1 MALDNFRRIVID
13 VDTANDY
20 IPPVM
25 LSGGDSNGRTL
36 LVKLTDNGKA
46 ITSAAGI
53 TAKLAYVDGCGN
65 SGYKTMTSV
74 GSYETVAWE
83 CAAPGSVLKTDSA
96 HLCVQFWQGSD
107 VVCTRVFHASVDR
120 NLVSL
125 ESGTTSGDAVKELYD
140 TIANLNKTI
149 EDANGTLDTAVS
161 SANTKINEA
170 VERADTS
177 TKKAND
183 AASTANENAGKA
195 SSAAEAATEAKRKA
209 NDAAASANSA
219 TETANASAKK
229 ADTAAQ
235 GANDAKTEALKAAEE
250 ARGSVSDDR
259 KFYFK
264 RVTDANGDTR
274 PVIVDMT
281 IG

>member
-53 TAKLAYVDGCGN
+53 TAKLAYADGCGN
-65 SGYKTMTSV
+65 SGYKTMSSV
-74 GSYETVAWE
+74 SGYETAAWE

-125 ESGTTSGDAVKELYD
+125 ESGTTSGDAVKELYN
-140 TIANLNKTI
+140 TIANLNQ
-149 EDANGTLDTAVS
+149 V
-161 SANTKINEA
+161 IN
-170 VERADTS
+170 R
-177 TKKAND
+177 
-183 AASTANENAGKA
+183 
-195 SSAAEAATEAKRKA
+195 
-209 NDAAASANSA
+209 
-219 TETANASAKK
+219 ANASASK
-229 ADTAAQ
+229 ADSSAASADANADAANKAASAATAAAKQ
-235 GANDAKTEALKAAEE
+235 ANAAAAATKPYYMQAAEP
-250 ARGSVSDDR
+250 ARD
-259 KFYFK
+259 K
-264 RVTDANGDTR
+264 RVDGMLWLKTNESTKKIAAFNRWDANLPGKAVFTGTSTM
-274 PVIVDMT
+274 PGTST
-281 IG
+281 IIDEIGAWTTFTL

>member
-53 TAKLAYVDGCGN
+53 TAKLAYADGRGN

-74 GSYETVAWE
+74 SGYETAAWE

-125 ESGTTSGDAVKELYD
+125 ESGTTSGDAAKELYD
-140 TIANLNKTI
+140 TIANLNQVI
-149 EDANGTLDTAVS
+149 NRANA
-161 SANTKINEA
+161 SANK
-170 VERADTS
+170 AD
-177 TKKAND
+177 
-183 AASTANENAGKA
+183 
-195 SSAAEAATEAKRKA
+195 SSAASADANADAANKAASAATAAAKQA
-209 NDAAASANSA
+209 NAAASA
-219 TETANASAKK
+219 TKPYYM
-229 ADTAAQ
+229 Q
-235 GANDAKTEALKAAEE
+235 AAEPSRDKRVDGMLWVQTNE
-250 ARGSVSDDR
+250 GTHKIAA
-259 KFYFK
+259 FK
-264 RVTDANGDTR
+264 RWDANLPGKAVFPGASTM
-274 PVIVDMT
+274 PGTST
-281 IG
+281 IIDEIGAWTTFTL

>member
-1 MALDNFRRIVID
+1 MALDNFRRIAID

-53 TAKLAYVDGCGN
+53 TAKLAYADGCGN
-65 SGYKTMTSV
+65 SGYKTMAPVS
-74 GSYETVAWE
+74 GYETAAWE

-140 TIANLNKTI
+140 TIANLNKVI
-149 EDANGTLDTAVS
+149 D
-161 SANTKINEA
+161 
-170 VERADTS
+170 R
-177 TKKAND
+177 
-183 AASTANENAGKA
+183 
-195 SSAAEAATEAKRKA
+195 
-209 NDAAASANSA
+209 
-219 TETANASAKK
+219 ANASASR
-229 ADTAAQ
+229 ADSSAASAD
-235 GANDAKTEALKAAEE
+235 ANANAANKAATVANE
-250 ARGSVSDDR
+250 AARQANAAAAATKPYYMQAGEPARD
-259 KFYFK
+259 K
-264 RVTDANGDTR
+264 RVDGMLWMQTNENTKRIAAFNRWDANLPGTAIFPGATTMPGTTTMPSD
-274 PVIVDMT
+274 
-281 IG
+281 IGAWTQFTL

>member
-13 VDTANDY
+13 VDAANDY
-20 IPPVM
+20 IPPVT

-53 TAKLAYVDGCGN
+53 TAKLAYADGCGT
-65 SGYKTMTSV
+65 SGYKTMNSV
-74 GSYETVAWE
+74 SGYETAAWE

-140 TIANLNKTI
+140 TIANLNQ
-149 EDANGTLDTAVS
+149 V
-161 SANTKINEA
+161 IN
-170 VERADTS
+170 R
-177 TKKAND
+177 
-183 AASTANENAGKA
+183 
-195 SSAAEAATEAKRKA
+195 
-209 NDAAASANSA
+209 
-219 TETANASAKK
+219 ANASASK
-229 ADTAAQ
+229 ADSSAASAD
-235 GANDAKTEALKAAEE
+235 ANADAANRAASAANAAAKQANAAAAVTKPYYIQSGEPPRDKRVDGGLWIQTNE
-250 ARGSVSDDR
+250 STHKITS
-259 KFYFK
+259 FK
-264 RVTDANGDTR
+264 RWDANLPGTALWPGATTFPSDSTF
-274 PVIVDMT
+274 PDEKGAWTPFTV
-281 IG
+281 

>member
-1 MALDNFRRIVID
+1 MALDNFRRITID

-53 TAKLAYVDGCGN
+53 TAKLAYADGCGN
-65 SGYKTMTSV
+65 SGYKTMSPV
-74 GSYETVAWE
+74 GGYETAAWE

-96 HLCVQFWQGSD
+96 HLCIQFWQGSD

-140 TIANLNKTI
+140 TIAKLNQ
-149 EDANGTLDTAVS
+149 V
-161 SANTKINEA
+161 IN
-170 VERADTS
+170 R
-177 TKKAND
+177 
-183 AASTANENAGKA
+183 
-195 SSAAEAATEAKRKA
+195 
-209 NDAAASANSA
+209 
-219 TETANASAKK
+219 ANASANK
-229 ADTAAQ
+229 ADSSAASADANADAANRAATAATAAAKQ
-235 GANDAKTEALKAAEE
+235 ANAAAAATKPYYMQAAEPP
-250 ARGSVSDDR
+250 RD
-259 KFYFK
+259 K
-264 RVTDANGDTR
+264 RVDGMLWMQTNEGAKRIEAFNRWDADLPGTALWPGATTFPSDITY
-274 PVIVDMT
+274 PDEKGAWTPFTV
-281 IG
+281 

>member
-1 MALDNFRRIVID
+1 MALDNFRRITID

-25 LSGGDSNGRTL
+25 LSGGDSNGRTI

-53 TAKLAYVDGCGN
+53 TAKLAYADGCGN

-74 GSYETVAWE
+74 GGYETAAWE

-125 ESGTTSGDAVKELYD
+125 ESGTTSGDAVKELYN
-140 TIANLNKTI
+140 TIANLNQ
-149 EDANGTLDTAVS
+149 V
-161 SANTKINEA
+161 IN
-170 VERADTS
+170 R
-177 TKKAND
+177 
-183 AASTANENAGKA
+183 
-195 SSAAEAATEAKRKA
+195 
-209 NDAAASANSA
+209 
-219 TETANASAKK
+219 ANASASK
-229 ADTAAQ
+229 ADSSAASADANADAANRAASAATAAAKQ
-235 GANDAKTEALKAAEE
+235 ANAAAATTKPYYMQAGEPARDKCVDGMLWLKTNESTKKIAAFNRWDAGLPGTALWPGATTFQ
-250 ARGSVSDDR
+250 SDSTYPDE
-259 KFYFK
+259 KGAWTPFT
-264 RVTDANGDTR
+264 V
-274 PVIVDMT
+274 
-281 IG
+281 

>member
-1 MALDNFRRIVID
+1 MALDNFRRITID

-53 TAKLAYVDGCGN
+53 TAKLAYADGCGN
-65 SGYKTMTSV
+65 SGFKTMNSV
-74 GSYETVAWE
+74 GGYETAAWE

-140 TIANLNKTI
+140 TIANLNQ
-149 EDANGTLDTAVS
+149 V
-161 SANTKINEA
+161 IN
-170 VERADTS
+170 R
-177 TKKAND
+177 
-183 AASTANENAGKA
+183 
-195 SSAAEAATEAKRKA
+195 
-209 NDAAASANSA
+209 
-219 TETANASAKK
+219 ANASASK
-229 ADTAAQ
+229 ADSSAASAD
-235 GANDAKTEALKAAEE
+235 ANADAANRAASAANAAAKQANAAAAATKPYYMQAAEPP
-250 ARGSVSDDR
+250 RD
-259 KFYFK
+259 K
-264 RVTDANGDTR
+264 RVDGGLWMQTNESTHKIAAFNRWDADLPGTALWPGATTYPSSTTYPDQ
-274 PVIVDMT
+274 
-281 IG
+281 IGAWTPFTV

>member
-53 TAKLAYVDGCGN
+53 TAKLAYADGCGN
-65 SGYKTMTSV
+65 SGYKTMAPAS
-74 GSYETVAWE
+74 GYETAAWE

-140 TIANLNKTI
+140 TIANLNQVI
-149 EDANGTLDTAVS
+149 NRASA
-161 SANTKINEA
+161 SANK
-170 VERADTS
+170 AD
-177 TKKAND
+177 
-183 AASTANENAGKA
+183 
-195 SSAAEAATEAKRKA
+195 SSAASADANADAANRAASAATAAAKQA
-209 NDAAASANSA
+209 NAAASATKPYYMQSG
-219 TETANASAKK
+219 EP
-229 ADTAAQ
+229 
-235 GANDAKTEALKAAEE
+235 
-250 ARGSVSDDR
+250 ARD
-259 KFYFK
+259 K
-264 RVTDANGDTR
+264 RVDGMLWMQTNESTKRIASFNRWDANLPGTALWPGSTTFPSDTTF
-274 PVIVDMT
+274 PDEKGAWTAFGI
-281 IG
+281 

>member
-46 ITSAAGI
+46 IASAAGI
-53 TAKLAYVDGCGN
+53 TAKLAYADGCGN
-65 SGYKTMTSV
+65 SGFKTMTPV
-74 GSYETVAWE
+74 GGYETAVWE

-140 TIANLNKTI
+140 TIANLNKVI
-149 EDANGTLDTAVS
+149 DRANVSAGKADSSAASAGANADAANRAAS
-161 SANTKINEA
+161 AANAAAKQANAAAANTKPYFIQAAEPPRDKRVNGMLWMQTNE
-170 VERADTS
+170 S
-177 TKKAND
+177 TKRIEAFNRWD
-183 AASTANENAGKA
+183 ADLPGTALWPGATTFP
-195 SSAAEAATEAKRKA
+195 SSKTYPDEK
-209 NDAAASANSA
+209 
-219 TETANASAKK
+219 
-229 ADTAAQ
+229 
-235 GANDAKTEALKAAEE
+235 GAWTP
-250 ARGSVSDDR
+250 
-259 KFYFK
+259 F
-264 RVTDANGDTR
+264 
-274 PVIVDMT
+274 T
-281 IG
+281 I

>member
-1 MALDNFRRIVID
+1 MALDNFRRITIG

-53 TAKLAYVDGCGN
+53 TAKLAYADGCGN
-65 SGYKTMTSV
+65 SGYKTMNSV
-74 GSYETVAWE
+74 GGYETAAWE

-96 HLCVQFWQGSD
+96 HLCIQFWQGSD

-140 TIANLNKTI
+140 TIASLNQ
-149 EDANGTLDTAVS
+149 V
-161 SANTKINEA
+161 IN
-170 VERADTS
+170 R
-177 TKKAND
+177 
-183 AASTANENAGKA
+183 
-195 SSAAEAATEAKRKA
+195 
-209 NDAAASANSA
+209 
-219 TETANASAKK
+219 ANASANK
-229 ADTAAQ
+229 ADSSAASADANADAANKAASAATAAAKQ
-235 GANDAKTEALKAAEE
+235 ANAAAAATKPYYMQPGEP
-250 ARGSVSDDR
+250 ARD
-259 KFYFK
+259 K
-264 RVTDANGDTR
+264 RVDGMLWMQTNESAHKIASFNRWDAGLPGTALWPGTATFPSSKTYPDEKGAWTAFG
-274 PVIVDMT
+274 I
-281 IG
+281 

>member
-1 MALDNFRRIVID
+1 MALDNFRRITID

-53 TAKLAYVDGCGN
+53 TAKLAYADGCGD
-65 SGYKTMTSV
+65 SGYKTMIPVS
-74 GSYETVAWE
+74 GYETAAWE

-96 HLCVQFWQGSD
+96 HLCIQFWQGSD

-140 TIANLNKTI
+140 TIANLNKVI
-149 EDANGTLDTAVS
+149 DRANA
-161 SANTKINEA
+161 SAS
-170 VERADTS
+170 RAD
-177 TKKAND
+177 
-183 AASTANENAGKA
+183 
-195 SSAAEAATEAKRKA
+195 SSAASADANADAANRAASAATDAAKQA
-209 NDAAASANSA
+209 NAAASA
-219 TETANASAKK
+219 TKPYYM
-229 ADTAAQ
+229 Q
-235 GANDAKTEALKAAEE
+235 AAEP
-250 ARGSVSDDR
+250 ARDKRVDGMLWMQTNEGTKKITS
-259 KFYFK
+259 FK
-264 RVTDANGDTR
+264 RWDAGLPGTALWSGTTTFPSDTTYPDER
-274 PVIVDMT
+274 GAWTPFTV
-281 IG
+281 

>member
-46 ITSAAGI
+46 IASTAGI
-53 TAKLAYVDGCGN
+53 TAKLAYADGCGN
-65 SGYKTMTSV
+65 SGFKTMTPV
-74 GSYETVAWE
+74 GGYETAVWE

-140 TIANLNKTI
+140 TIANLNKVI
-149 EDANGTLDTAVS
+149 DRANVSAGKADSSAASAGANADAANRAAS
-161 SANTKINEA
+161 AANAAAKQANAAAANTKPYFIQAAEPPRDKRVNGMLWMQTNE
-170 VERADTS
+170 S
-177 TKKAND
+177 TKRIEAFNRWD
-183 AASTANENAGKA
+183 ADLPGTALWPGATTFP
-195 SSAAEAATEAKRKA
+195 SSKTYPDEK
-209 NDAAASANSA
+209 
-219 TETANASAKK
+219 
-229 ADTAAQ
+229 
-235 GANDAKTEALKAAEE
+235 GAWTP
-250 ARGSVSDDR
+250 
-259 KFYFK
+259 F
-264 RVTDANGDTR
+264 
-274 PVIVDMT
+274 T
-281 IG
+281 I

>member
-1 MALDNFRRIVID
+1 MALDNFRRITID

-53 TAKLAYVDGCGN
+53 TAKLAYADGCGN
-65 SGYKTMTSV
+65 SGYKTMTPVS
-74 GSYETVAWE
+74 GYETAVWE

-140 TIANLNKTI
+140 TIANLNQVI
-149 EDANGTLDTAVS
+149 NRANA
-161 SANTKINEA
+161 SASK
-170 VERADTS
+170 AD
-177 TKKAND
+177 
-183 AASTANENAGKA
+183 
-195 SSAAEAATEAKRKA
+195 SSAASADANADAANKAASAATAAAKQA
-209 NDAAASANSA
+209 NAAASA
-219 TETANASAKK
+219 TKPYHM
-229 ADTAAQ
+229 Q
-235 GANDAKTEALKAAEE
+235 AAEPP
-250 ARGSVSDDR
+250 RD
-259 KFYFK
+259 K
-264 RVTDANGDTR
+264 RVDGMLWLKTNESTKKIASFNRWDANLPGTALWPGATTYPSSSTYPDEKGAWTAFG
-274 PVIVDMT
+274 I
-281 IG
+281 

>member
-53 TAKLAYVDGCGN
+53 TAKLAYADGCGN

-74 GSYETVAWE
+74 GGYETAAWE

-96 HLCVQFWQGSD
+96 HLCIQFWQGSD

-140 TIANLNKTI
+140 TIASLNQVI
-149 EDANGTLDTAVS
+149 NRANA
-161 SANTKINEA
+161 SASK
-170 VERADTS
+170 AD
-177 TKKAND
+177 
-183 AASTANENAGKA
+183 
-195 SSAAEAATEAKRKA
+195 SSAAAADANADAANRAASAATAAAKQA
-209 NDAAASANSA
+209 NAAASA
-219 TETANASAKK
+219 TKPYYM
-229 ADTAAQ
+229 Q
-235 GANDAKTEALKAAEE
+235 AAEP
-250 ARGSVSDDR
+250 ARDKRVDGMLWMQTNEST
-259 KFYFK
+259 KKIAAFK
-264 RVTDANGDTR
+264 RWDANLPGKAVFPGASTM
-274 PVIVDMT
+274 PGTST
-281 IG
+281 IIDEIGAWTTFTL

>member
-53 TAKLAYVDGCGN
+53 TAKLAYADGCGN
-65 SGYKTMTSV
+65 SGYKTMNSV
-74 GSYETVAWE
+74 SGYETAAWE

-107 VVCTRVFHASVDR
+107 VVCTRVFYASVDR

-140 TIANLNKTI
+140 TIANLNKVI
-149 EDANGTLDTAVS
+149 D
-161 SANTKINEA
+161 
-170 VERADTS
+170 R
-177 TKKAND
+177 
-183 AASTANENAGKA
+183 
-195 SSAAEAATEAKRKA
+195 
-209 NDAAASANSA
+209 
-219 TETANASAKK
+219 ANASAGK
-229 ADTAAQ
+229 ADSSAASADASADAANRAASSATAAAKQ
-235 GANDAKTEALKAAEE
+235 ANAAAASTKPYYIQSAEPP
-250 ARGSVSDDR
+250 RD
-259 KFYFK
+259 K
-264 RVTDANGDTR
+264 RVDGMLWMQTNENTKRIAAFNRWDANLPGTAIFPGATTMPGTTTMPSD
-274 PVIVDMT
+274 
-281 IG
+281 IGAWTQFTL

>member
-1 MALDNFRRIVID
+1 MALDNFRRIAID

-53 TAKLAYVDGCGN
+53 TAKLAYADGCGN
-65 SGYKTMTSV
+65 SGYKTMIPVS
-74 GSYETVAWE
+74 GYETAAWE

-140 TIANLNKTI
+140 TIANLNKVI
-149 EDANGTLDTAVS
+149 DRANVSASRADSSAASADANGAA
-161 SANTKINEA
+161 ANK
-170 VERADTS
+170 
-177 TKKAND
+177 
-183 AASTANENAGKA
+183 AAS
-195 SSAAEAATEAKRKA
+195 AATAAAKQA
-209 NDAAASANSA
+209 NAAASAAKPYYMQAAEPARDKCVDGMLWMQTN
-219 TETANASAKK
+219 ESAKRI
-229 ADTAAQ
+229 AAF
-235 GANDAKTEALKAAEE
+235 N
-250 ARGSVSDDR
+250 RW
-259 KFYFK
+259 
-264 RVTDANGDTR
+264 DANLPGTAIFPGATTMPGTTTMPSD
-274 PVIVDMT
+274 
-281 IG
+281 IGAWTQFTL

>member
-53 TAKLAYVDGCGN
+53 TAKLAYADGCGN
-65 SGYKTMTSV
+65 SGYKTMSSV
-74 GSYETVAWE
+74 SGYETAAWE

-140 TIANLNKTI
+140 KIANLNQVI
-149 EDANGTLDTAVS
+149 NRANASVS
-161 SANTKINEA
+161 K
-170 VERADTS
+170 AD
-177 TKKAND
+177 
-183 AASTANENAGKA
+183 
-195 SSAAEAATEAKRKA
+195 SSAASADANADAANRAANAANAAAKQA
-209 NDAAASANSA
+209 NAAASA
-219 TETANASAKK
+219 TKPYYMQAS
-229 ADTAAQ
+229 
-235 GANDAKTEALKAAEE
+235 EP
-250 ARGSVSDDR
+250 ARD
-259 KFYFK
+259 K
-264 RVTDANGDTR
+264 RVDGMLWLKTNESTKKIASFNRWDANLPGKAIFPGTGTM
-274 PVIVDMT
+274 PSEST
-281 IG
+281 IIDEIGAWTTFAL

>member
-1 MALDNFRRIVID
+1 MALDNFRRITID

-36 LVKLTDNGKA
+36 LVKLSDNGKA

-53 TAKLAYVDGCGN
+53 TAKLAYADGCGN
-65 SGYKTMTSV
+65 SGYKTMTPVS
-74 GSYETVAWE
+74 GYETAAWE
-83 CAAPGSVLKTDSA
+83 CSAPGSVLKTDSA

-125 ESGTTSGDAVKELYD
+125 ESGTTSGDAVKELYS
-140 TIANLNKTI
+140 TIANLNEVI
-149 EDANGTLDTAVS
+149 NRANA
-161 SANTKINEA
+161 
-170 VERADTS
+170 S

-183 AASTANENAGKA
+183 AASTANKNAGKA
-195 SSAAEAATEAKRKA
+195 SSAAEAATKAERKA
-209 NDAAASANSA
+209 NDAAASANRA
-219 TETANASAKK
+219 TETANASAEK

-235 GANDAKTEALKAAEE
+235 GANEAKTEALKAAEE
-250 ARGSVSDDR
+250 ARGSVSTDR

-264 RVTDANGDTR
+264 RITDANGDTR

-281 IG
+281 VG

>member
-53 TAKLAYVDGCGN
+53 TAKLAYADGCGN
-65 SGYKTMTSV
+65 SGYKTMASV
-74 GSYETVAWE
+74 SGYETAAWE

-125 ESGTTSGDAVKELYD
+125 ESGTTSGDAVKELYNM
-140 TIANLNKTI
+140 IANLNKVI
-149 EDANGTLDTAVS
+149 DRANA
-161 SANTKINEA
+161 SASK
-170 VERADTS
+170 AD
-177 TKKAND
+177 
-183 AASTANENAGKA
+183 
-195 SSAAEAATEAKRKA
+195 SSAASANANADAANRAASAATAAAKQA
-209 NDAAASANSA
+209 NAAASA
-219 TETANASAKK
+219 TKPYYM
-229 ADTAAQ
+229 Q
-235 GANDAKTEALKAAEE
+235 AAEP
-250 ARGSVSDDR
+250 ARD
-259 KFYFK
+259 K
-264 RVTDANGDTR
+264 RVDGMLWMQTNESTKKIAAFNRWDAGLPGTALWPGATTFPSDTTF
-274 PVIVDMT
+274 PDEKGAWTAFGI
-281 IG
+281 

>member
-1 MALDNFRRIVID
+1 MALDNFRRIIVD
-13 VDTANDY
+13 VNTANDY

-46 ITSAAGI
+46 VTSASGI

-65 SGYKTMTSV
+65 SGYKTMRSV
-74 GSYETVAWE
+74 GGYETAAWE

-140 TIANLNKTI
+140 TIASLNQ
-149 EDANGTLDTAVS
+149 V
-161 SANTKINEA
+161 IN
-170 VERADTS
+170 R
-177 TKKAND
+177 
-183 AASTANENAGKA
+183 
-195 SSAAEAATEAKRKA
+195 
-209 NDAAASANSA
+209 
-219 TETANASAKK
+219 ANASASN
-229 ADTAAQ
+229 ADSSSASADANADAANRAASAANAAAKQANAAAAATKPYYMQTAEPPRDKRVDGGLWMQ
-235 GANDAKTEALKAAEE
+235 TNESTHKIM
-250 ARGSVSDDR
+250 S
-259 KFYFK
+259 FK
-264 RVTDANGDTR
+264 RWDAGLPGTALWPGSTTFPSDSTF
-274 PVIVDMT
+274 PDEKGAWTPFT
-281 IG
+281 I

>member
-53 TAKLAYVDGCGN
+53 TAKLAYADGCGN
-65 SGYKTMTSV
+65 SGYKTMTPVS
-74 GSYETVAWE
+74 GYETAAWE
-83 CAAPGSVLKTDSA
+83 CSAPGSVLKTDSA

-125 ESGTTSGDAVKELYD
+125 ESGTTSGDAVKELYN
-140 TIANLNKTI
+140 TIANLNQ
-149 EDANGTLDTAVS
+149 V
-161 SANTKINEA
+161 IN
-170 VERADTS
+170 R
-177 TKKAND
+177 
-183 AASTANENAGKA
+183 
-195 SSAAEAATEAKRKA
+195 
-209 NDAAASANSA
+209 
-219 TETANASAKK
+219 ANASAGK
-229 ADTAAQ
+229 ADSSAASAD
-235 GANDAKTEALKAAEE
+235 ANADAANKAAS
-250 ARGSVSDDR
+250 A
-259 KFYFK
+259 
-264 RVTDANGDTR
+264 ANAAAKQANAAAAATK
-274 PVIVDMT
+274 P
-281 IG
+281 

>member
-53 TAKLAYVDGCGN
+53 TAKLAYADGCGN
-65 SGYKTMTSV
+65 SGYKTMSSV
-74 GSYETVAWE
+74 SGYETAAWE

-125 ESGTTSGDAVKELYD
+125 ESGTTSGDAVKELYN
-140 TIANLNKTI
+140 TIANLNQ
-149 EDANGTLDTAVS
+149 V
-161 SANTKINEA
+161 IN
-170 VERADTS
+170 R
-177 TKKAND
+177 
-183 AASTANENAGKA
+183 
-195 SSAAEAATEAKRKA
+195 
-209 NDAAASANSA
+209 
-219 TETANASAKK
+219 ANASASK
-229 ADTAAQ
+229 ADSSAAS
-235 GANDAKTEALKAAEE
+235 ADATPTPRTRPRAPPPQLPSRRTPLPPATKPYYMQAAEP
-250 ARGSVSDDR
+250 ARD
-259 KFYFK
+259 K
-264 RVTDANGDTR
+264 RVDGMLWLKTNESTKKIAAFNRWDANLPGKAVFPGTSTM
-274 PVIVDMT
+274 PGTST
-281 IG
+281 IIDEIGAWTTFTL

>member
-20 IPPVM
+20 IPPVT

-53 TAKLAYVDGCGN
+53 TAKLAYADGCGN
-65 SGYKTMTSV
+65 SGFKTMNSV
-74 GSYETVAWE
+74 GGYETAAWE

-140 TIANLNKTI
+140 TIANLNKVI
-149 EDANGTLDTAVS
+149 D
-161 SANTKINEA
+161 
-170 VERADTS
+170 R
-177 TKKAND
+177 
-183 AASTANENAGKA
+183 
-195 SSAAEAATEAKRKA
+195 
-209 NDAAASANSA
+209 
-219 TETANASAKK
+219 ANASASK
-229 ADTAAQ
+229 ADSSAASAD
-235 GANDAKTEALKAAEE
+235 ANADAANKAAN
-250 ARGSVSDDR
+250 AANAAAKQANAAAAST
-259 KFYFK
+259 KPYFIQQSEPPRSK
-264 RVTDANGDTR
+264 RVDGMLWVQTNEGTHKIASFQRWDANLPGKAVFPGASTM
-274 PVIVDMT
+274 PGTST
-281 IG
+281 IIDEIGAWTTFTL

>member
-1 MALDNFRRIVID
+1 MALDNFRRIIID

-53 TAKLAYVDGCGN
+53 TAKLAYADGCGN
-65 SGYKTMTSV
+65 SGYKTMTPAS
-74 GSYETVAWE
+74 GYETAAWE

-140 TIANLNKTI
+140 TIANLNQ
-149 EDANGTLDTAVS
+149 V
-161 SANTKINEA
+161 IN
-170 VERADTS
+170 R
-177 TKKAND
+177 
-183 AASTANENAGKA
+183 
-195 SSAAEAATEAKRKA
+195 
-209 NDAAASANSA
+209 
-219 TETANASAKK
+219 ANASASK
-229 ADTAAQ
+229 ADSSAASADANADAANRAASAATAAAKQ
-235 GANDAKTEALKAAEE
+235 ANAAAAATKPYYMQPGEP
-250 ARGSVSDDR
+250 ARDKRVDGMLWMQTNEGTQ
-259 KFYFK
+259 KIAAFK
-264 RVTDANGDTR
+264 RWDANLPGKAVFPGASTM
-274 PVIVDMT
+274 PGTST
-281 IG
+281 IIDEIGAWTTFTL

>member
-46 ITSAAGI
+46 IASAAGI
-53 TAKLAYVDGCGN
+53 TAKLAYADGCGN

-74 GSYETVAWE
+74 GGYETAAWE
-83 CAAPGSVLKTDSA
+83 CTAPGSVLKTDSA
-96 HLCVQFWQGSD
+96 HLCFQFWQGSD

-140 TIANLNKTI
+140 TIANLNQ
-149 EDANGTLDTAVS
+149 V
-161 SANTKINEA
+161 IN
-170 VERADTS
+170 R
-177 TKKAND
+177 
-183 AASTANENAGKA
+183 
-195 SSAAEAATEAKRKA
+195 
-209 NDAAASANSA
+209 
-219 TETANASAKK
+219 ANASANK
-229 ADTAAQ
+229 ADSSAASADANAAAANRAASAATAAAKQ
-235 GANDAKTEALKAAEE
+235 ANAAAASTKPYYMQAAEPARDKRVDGMLWMQTNESTKKIAAFNRWDADAPGTALWPGAKTYPSSKTYPDEKGAWTAF
-250 ARGSVSDDR
+250 G
-259 KFYFK
+259 
-264 RVTDANGDTR
+264 
-274 PVIVDMT
+274 I
-281 IG
+281 